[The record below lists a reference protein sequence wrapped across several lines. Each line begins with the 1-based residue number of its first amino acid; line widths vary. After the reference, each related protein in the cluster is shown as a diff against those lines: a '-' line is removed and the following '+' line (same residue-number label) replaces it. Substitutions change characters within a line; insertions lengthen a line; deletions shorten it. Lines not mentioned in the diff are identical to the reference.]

1 MKKIFKVL
9 LAFVLIAGL
18 AVGAYFIFSSRDNSK
33 LVHQNVYDLTFNIK
47 DDEQNIVTKINS
59 DIQEMCTL
67 INANNLQLND
77 EYNNFQIYSTLYN
90 NYNVVGQHIL
100 SNGGFV
106 TNHNNDQYIAKAS
119 QSYNKIVSIYKQSY
133 DYLKGTYYLI
143 SDKTAYIET
152 VKSYISN
159 FYNIFADLIPE
170 FNDFYYN
177 TCLAYAYG
185 LDSTIQ
191 LNNFYKLRVGFFA
204 ETVNK
209 YYTSKSN
216 RTQLL
221 TQATTMRYTLNNSY
235 TNKYFNNKA
244 IYDEL
249 MNKVTDID
257 VSTLAEKI
265 ALGKESEWLNSLETE
280 QERILVQK
288 YIDNVIRG

>member
-33 LVHQNVYDLTFNIK
+33 LIHQNVYDLTFNIK
-47 DDEQNIVTKINS
+47 DGEQNIVTKINS

-100 SNGGFV
+100 NNGGFV

-119 QSYNKIVSIYKQSY
+119 QSYDKIVSIYTQAY

-152 VKSYISN
+152 VKSYIAN
-159 FYNIFADLIPE
+159 FYIIFADLIPE
-170 FNDFYYN
+170 FNSFYYN

-209 YYTSKSN
+209 YYTSESN

-221 TQATTMRYTLNNSY
+221 TQATTMRNTLNNSY

-249 MNKVTDID
+249 MDKVADID
-257 VSTLAEKI
+257 VSELAEKT
-265 ALGKESEWLNSLETE
+265 ALGKESELLNSLETE